1 MKYLSLLV
9 VLFWVG
15 FAQSQIHPLNNATF
29 WDDENDLP
37 ISIVNDS
44 TLLYGKKLKYY
55 HFEPLDIDRSE
66 LRSLSPLKVHDTTY
80 LVDEPGG
87 IVVRYWD
94 KAFTRIDNSF
104 SHKNQYGS
112 IDFVHNN
119 KIFLLGGYGLFTDKS
134 ILTRYDF
141 AANEWFLEQTTGD
154 VPKCITADL
163 FQIIGNEL
171 FFINKGC
178 RDTNNDQ
185 KFNFEDR
192 VYKLNLNNLKFK
204 YLGKLKKDLDAKIY
218 SVAHLDNGQVL
229 AFQRFSKY
237 MIDLKKNKVHII
249 GDNFPEELPHN
260 CKLLEYDKGIYK
272 FITKNNG
279 SQNLKYVEINE
290 ASILDNIKQTEPLY
304 VTPSYTIKK
313 LLFFIGLTLIL
324 VLLAYFTY
332 YLYNRYNKV
341 LIRTSSENISFRNKK
356 IDELSPKAQELLLYL
371 AKANSSMELAD
382 ILHHLNIQASSYE
395 TLKKKRK
402 KLLDEIVEKLQ
413 KRIGDKAHDIFIIKR
428 SSADKRHK
436 VIRLNP
442 KLIHIK
448 K

>member
-1 MKYLSLLV
+1 MKFLFLLV
-9 VLFWVG
+9 GMFWLVA
-15 FAQSQIHPLNNATF
+15 AQSQIHPLNNATF
-29 WDDENDLP
+29 WDDENELP
-37 ISIVNDS
+37 ISILNDS
-44 TLLYGKKLKYY
+44 TLLYGKELKYY
-55 HFEPLDIDRSE
+55 HFEPLDIDRSK
-66 LRSLSPLKVHDTTY
+66 LKSLSPLQVQDTTY
-80 LVDEPGG
+80 LVDEAGG
-87 IVVRYWD
+87 IVVRYRD

-119 KIFLLGGYGLFTDKS
+119 KIFLLGGYGIFTDKN

-141 AANEWFLEQTTGD
+141 AAKEWFLEQTTGD
-154 VPKCITADL
+154 VPKCIIADI

-178 RDTNNDQ
+178 RDTNNDR

-204 YLGKLKKDLDAKIY
+204 YLGKLKIDLDAKIH
-218 SVAHLDNGQVL
+218 SVAHLNNDQVL
-229 AFQRFSKY
+229 AFKRSLKY
-237 MIDLKKNKVHII
+237 LIDLKKNKLHII
-249 GDNFPEELPHN
+249 GDDFPSILFRNF
-260 CKLLEYDKGIYK
+260 KLLEYDKNK
-272 FITKNNG
+272 FNFITKNNG
-279 SQNLKYVEINE
+279 SQKLKYVEINE
-290 ASILDNIKQTEPLY
+290 ASILDSIKETKPLY
-304 VTPSYTIKK
+304 VTPSYTTKK
-313 LLFFIGLTLIL
+313 LLFFIGLTLFL
-324 VLLAYFTY
+324 VLLAYFAY

-341 LIRTSSENISFRNKK
+341 LIRTSSENISFRNKR
-356 IDELSPKAQELLLYL
+356 IDELSPKAQELLIHL
-371 AKANSSMELAD
+371 AKANSSIELAE

-413 KRIGDKAHDIFIIKR
+413 KHIGDKAQNIFIIKR

-436 VIRLNP
+436 LIRLNP